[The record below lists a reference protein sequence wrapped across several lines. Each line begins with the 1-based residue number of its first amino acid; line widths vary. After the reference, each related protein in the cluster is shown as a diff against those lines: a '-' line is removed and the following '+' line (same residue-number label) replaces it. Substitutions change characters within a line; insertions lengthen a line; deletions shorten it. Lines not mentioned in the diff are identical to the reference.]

1 MSILDL
7 LKQRYSVR
15 SYQERPVE
23 EEKLQKLL
31 EAAWV
36 APSAHN
42 NQPSRLLVV
51 REKSGLAKLKSGANI
66 YGAPLAVIVAG
77 DSRLA
82 WVRSYDQKNSLEID
96 ASIIADHIILA
107 ATELGLGT
115 IWVCN
120 FNPEVI
126 RNEFNLPDHI
136 EPVNIIG
143 IGYAAGEAKSP
154 DRHKDTRK
162 PLSDIVI
169 WEKY

>member
-51 REKSGLAKLKSGANI
+51 REKSGLTKLKSGANI

-77 DSRLA
+77 DSRSA
-82 WVRSYDQKNSLEID
+82 WVRSYDQKNSMEID

-126 RNEFNLPDHI
+126 RNEFNLPDNM

-154 DRHKDTRK
+154 DRHKETRK